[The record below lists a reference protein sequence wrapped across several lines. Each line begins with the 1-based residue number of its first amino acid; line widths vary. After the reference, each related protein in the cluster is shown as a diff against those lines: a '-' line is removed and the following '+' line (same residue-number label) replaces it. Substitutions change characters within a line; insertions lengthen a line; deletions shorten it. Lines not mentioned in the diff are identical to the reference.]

1 MMKFIAKAF
10 SKMLGFL
17 SILIILAGTI
27 AGGYFGGEELYW
39 ITDIRSDVVCIF
51 LGGLVGFIVSFVFVI
66 IVFGLMA
73 QIIAINEKM
82 DKVLKRQGD

>member
-27 AGGYFGGEELYW
+27 GGGYFGGEELYW
-39 ITDIRSDVVCIF
+39 MTGIRSDVACII
-51 LGGLVGFIVSFVFVI
+51 LGGLAGFVVSFVFVI

-82 DKVLKRQGD
+82 DKVLKKLGD